1 MKKLFLLSLFF
12 ISMAWS
18 RESVTL
24 QLSWLNQFQFAG
36 YYVAKEKGY
45 YADSGL
51 DVTILD
57 AQNRQD
63 PFDAVMKG
71 KAQYGVGRSSLIVDY
86 INGAPL
92 VLMAA
97 IFQSSPMMLLTRQDS
112 NISKAQDLKN
122 KRVMLT
128 GDTVEGAEMQAM
140 LRSVGLRTSDLFVQK
155 HSYDPMSLA
164 RHETDAMVAYLSNE
178 PYILQKAGIETHAI
192 HPKDYGFDFY
202 SDILFTTQKETLE
215 HPQRAEAFYDASI
228 RGWLWA
234 FDHIEETAELIYHNY
249 NPQHK
254 SLDALI
260 YEGRVLKEL
269 AFRSNTAF
277 GSIEPIRLE
286 MIAQGYR
293 LMGVVQSIP
302 SFDPLIYKHS
312 TLNLTEKEKAWLKGH
327 PVVRVGID
335 QNWPPI
341 ESVDEKGR
349 HTGISASYLNLLEKR
364 LGIHF
369 EVDYSRRVWSDSLH
383 AVQNKELDML
393 SCAAITD
400 KRQEN
405 LVFSRSYL
413 KQSIVIVADSG
424 VGYVNDLSDLN
435 GKKVAVVRSYET
447 EEILREHYPKIIPVM
462 ADTALE
468 ALQSVASGEAYA
480 CVEGLGT
487 VSYLIEHY
495 NLKRLKVVGETP
507 YRYEL
512 AFAFRNDWGMLA
524 SISDKVLAS
533 ISHSEYQEIHG
544 SWLV

>member
-1 MKKLFLLSLFF
+1 MKKLLLLSLFF

-178 PYILQKAGIETHAI
+178 PYILQKAGVETSAI

-234 FDHIEETAELIYHNY
+234 FDHIEETAELIYRNY

-269 AFRSNTAF
+269 AFRSNTVF

-335 QNWPPI
+335 QN
-341 ESVDEKGR
+341 
-349 HTGISASYLNLLEKR
+349 
-364 LGIHF
+364 
-369 EVDYSRRVWSDSLH
+369 
-383 AVQNKELDML
+383 
-393 SCAAITD
+393 
-400 KRQEN
+400 
-405 LVFSRSYL
+405 
-413 KQSIVIVADSG
+413 
-424 VGYVNDLSDLN
+424 
-435 GKKVAVVRSYET
+435 
-447 EEILREHYPKIIPVM
+447 
-462 ADTALE
+462 
-468 ALQSVASGEAYA
+468 
-480 CVEGLGT
+480 
-487 VSYLIEHY
+487 
-495 NLKRLKVVGETP
+495 
-507 YRYEL
+507 
-512 AFAFRNDWGMLA
+512 
-524 SISDKVLAS
+524 
-533 ISHSEYQEIHG
+533 
-544 SWLV
+544 